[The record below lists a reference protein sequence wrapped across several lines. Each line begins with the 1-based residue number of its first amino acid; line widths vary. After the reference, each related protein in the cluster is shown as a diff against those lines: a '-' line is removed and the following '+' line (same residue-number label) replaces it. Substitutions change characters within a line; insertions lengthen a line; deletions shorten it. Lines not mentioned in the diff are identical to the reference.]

1 MFSFFRWCRRFRSSM
16 GVYPEKPGKYF
27 IFRLVTPLSGGAEI
41 YCEKPVC
48 IKLWRAGDDC
58 MFLLVNNYILL
69 TLLLLALYFDL
80 TQKKIPNFL
89 TFPVILWGLV
99 SNTITGGG
107 GGFLFSFYGL
117 LLGTAL
123 FFIPFVM
130 GGMGGGDVK
139 LLGAIGAMKG
149 AQFVLQAALF
159 TVLCGGVLAIGYL
172 LVHRQL
178 GSTLKKIFG
187 VIAVPLFNALYYR
200 YGYPFFNRLSFYFS
214 SFKEEDPGKKVYLP
228 YGVAIVLGTLIVLS
242 NLGERILPLANI
254 FCK

>member
-107 GGFLFSFYGL
+107 GGFYSAFTACCWAQLFFSFL
-117 LLGTAL
+117 LSWEAWE
-123 FFIPFVM
+123 
-130 GGMGGGDVK
+130 
-139 LLGAIGAMKG
+139 AAM
-149 AQFVLQAALF
+149 
-159 TVLCGGVLAIGYL
+159 
-172 LVHRQL
+172 
-178 GSTLKKIFG
+178 
-187 VIAVPLFNALYYR
+187 
-200 YGYPFFNRLSFYFS
+200 
-214 SFKEEDPGKKVYLP
+214 
-228 YGVAIVLGTLIVLS
+228 
-242 NLGERILPLANI
+242 
-254 FCK
+254 